1 MKLEKYF
8 IVVLFLLCVGSC
20 YANPIIM
27 PPPKMGMYS
36 FETKAGLIINFV
48 ADFAAISIGYW
59 IAREIRRL
67 FCRRFF
73 PYIVM
78 VFLGGIIIDIIA
90 VFPFKVFFYIF
101 QEKVQSIMVLFLTA
115 GLLLYLFNSWLAEK
129 LFEVELKEKIIIGL
143 VMALLTNPVIGI
155 LLSN

>member
-1 MKLEKYF
+1 MKLKAYF
-8 IVVLFLLCVGSC
+8 VAIWFLLCVGSC

-27 PPPKMGMYS
+27 PPPKMGIYS
-36 FETKAGLIINFV
+36 FETKTGLLINFI
-48 ADFAAISIGYW
+48 ADFTAISIGYL

-67 FCRRFF
+67 YCRRFF
-73 PYIVM
+73 SYIVM

-90 VFPFKVFFYIF
+90 VFPFRAFFYIF
-101 QEKVQSIMVLFLTA
+101 QKKDESLIFLFLTA

-129 LFEVELKEKIIIGL
+129 LYDVELKEKIIIGL

-155 LLSN
+155 LLTG